1 MGRLLGACLFGLV
14 MLFPGANV
22 AFAQVGSTA
31 QITGTVRDTSGAVLP
46 GVDVTAVQTDTG
58 FRRSAVTEESGLFV
72 LSNLPIG
79 PYRLEA
85 MLSGFRS
92 FQQTGIV
99 LQVNANPEINVTLS
113 LGEITE
119 TVSVQAATPLV
130 ETRSPGIGSV
140 IENERIE
147 ALPLNGRNPV
157 DLITLAGAAVP
168 QPALDATSRSMQG
181 GRAIAVAGG
190 QSFGVAYVLDGATH
204 NNPYDN
210 LNLPLPFP
218 DALQEFRLETS
229 STTASNGVHS
239 SASVNAVTKSGTN
252 TFRGDL
258 FEFVRNHRFNAVNR
272 FNSSI
277 NRTTGAACP
286 VFLPDICERQG
297 DGLSRNQF
305 GGTIG
310 GPIKTD
316 RLFFFGG
323 YQGTRLRET
332 PADLFAFIP
341 TAAMLAGDFTDY
353 ASGGP
358 GGCNTTPVTLRAP
371 FVNNRIDPARFSPA
385 ALALAKRLPTT
396 TDKCGRFNY
405 SRSRPQD
412 ESQYIGKIDL
422 QLTPNHSVFGRVIET
437 RVKWTP
443 PAQLQPEN
451 ILVSSQGGRDNKA
464 RSLTIGDT
472 MVLTNNTV
480 NALRVAYNK
489 TDIHRIHEP
498 LGFSAPDLGVRMFS
512 YIDDYLLVNVTG
524 GGFQIGGGTESEA
537 RFVTPTYQVSDDLT
551 LVRGTHQF
559 GVGANVSW
567 WKSLSQANVRSPGQF
582 TFNGTI
588 TGLPL
593 SDFLTGSLNQLIQA
607 TPNSLDMK
615 QLYLGLYAQD
625 TWKLSSKATVNYGV
639 RWEPALA
646 QQIRNGA
653 IYNFSVDRFLAG
665 TRTTQYSNAPPGF
678 LYPGDTGFTNDK
690 AGMVNH
696 WNQWSPRV
704 GFAWDPN
711 GDGRMSIRTGYSLS
725 YDFVN
730 AQFHLN
736 TSVAPPF
743 NAEARIDNP
752 VGGFDDPWQGTPNLT
767 FFPFTP
773 GPTSVF
779 PVGGPYISIP
789 SDIDVPRQQ
798 SWNVSVQRQI
808 GNDLAVSAT
817 YLGSYSDRLWN
828 VRSLNPGVYI
838 PGSCTLQTTN
848 GPQTFNPCSTVAT
861 LAFRRALTMQNYD
874 TGKYLGV
881 VDEHTALGYQKY
893 NGLLLSVQRRGANGL
908 TASANYTLS
917 KCMGLPTQGG
927 TTPNVGTGYVDPT
940 NPDYDYGPCDTD
952 RRHLLNLTLV
962 AQTPEF
968 RNAALRAI
976 ASNWSLAGIGRFF
989 SGRPLN
995 VTMTSDPARTGI
1007 AGQRPNLISDNPY
1020 GDKSYTNYLN
1030 RAAFAEP
1037 ALGTLGNLQRNSIV
1051 GPGNKAVDLS
1061 LVRRFRF
1068 GTQVIEA
1075 RAEAFNAFNWF
1086 NPGPI
1091 GQTAPVTNL
1100 NSTQFGQIT
1109 SADDPRIMQFALKYS
1124 F

>member
-1 MGRLLGACLFGLV
+1 MGRVLRGLLPVLAALLLGA
-14 MLFPGANV
+14 GA
-22 AFAQVGSTA
+22 ATAQVGSTA

-46 GVDVTAVQTDTG
+46 GVDVTAIQTDTG
-58 FRRSAVTEESGLFV
+58 FRRSAVTEASGLFV

-99 LQVNANPEINVTLS
+99 LTVNANPEINISLS
-113 LGEITE
+113 LGEVTE
-119 TVSVQAATPLV
+119 TVSVQASAPLV
-130 ETRSPGIGSV
+130 ETRSPGIGQV
-140 IENERIE
+140 VENERIE

-190 QSFGVAYVLDGATH
+190 QGFGIAYVLDGATH

-252 TFRGDL
+252 TFHGDL
-258 FEFVRNHRFNAVNR
+258 FEFARNHRFNAVNR
-272 FNSSI
+272 FNSSV
-277 NRTTGAACP
+277 NKTTGAACV
-286 VFLPDICERQG
+286 VFDPAICKRQG
-297 DGLSRNQF
+297 DGLSRNQYGGTF
-305 GGTIG
+305 GG
-310 GPIKTD
+310 PLKTD
-316 RLFFFGG
+316 RLFFFGA

-332 PADLFAFIP
+332 PADLFAFVP
-341 TAAMLAGDFTDY
+341 TAAMLAGDFTQY
-353 ASGGP
+353 AQSCGGP
-358 GGCNTTPVTLRAP
+358 AAGLRGVFAGTG
-371 FVNNRIDPARFSPA
+371 NRIDPSRLSPA
-385 ALALAKRLPTT
+385 ALKIAEHLPKPTNPA
-396 TDKCGRFNY
+396 DPCGRVNY

-412 ESQYIGKIDL
+412 EAQYIGKVDV
-422 QLTPNHSVFGRVIET
+422 QLTPNHSIFGRVIET

-443 PAQLQPEN
+443 PLQLQPEN
-451 ILVSSQGGRDNKA
+451 VLVSSQGGRDNKA

-480 NALRVAYNK
+480 NAVRVAYNN
-489 TDIHRIHEP
+489 TDIHRTHEP
-498 LGFSAPDLGVRMFS
+498 LGFSAPDVGVRMFS
-512 YIDDYLLVNVTG
+512 YIEDYLLVNVTG
-524 GGFQIGGGTESEA
+524 GGFQLGGGTESEA
-537 RFVTPTYQVSDDLT
+537 RFTTPTYQVSDDLT

-559 GVGANVSW
+559 GVGGNVSF

-593 SDFLTGSLNQLIQA
+593 ADFLTGSLAQLIQA

-625 TWKLSSKATVNYGV
+625 TWKLSSKATLNYGV

-653 IYNFSVDRFLAG
+653 IYNFSIDRFRAG
-665 TRTTQYSNAPPGF
+665 TRTTQYTNAPPGF
-678 LYPGDTGFTNDK
+678 LYPGDSGFTNEQ
-690 AGMVNH
+690 AGMENH

-704 GFAWDPN
+704 GFAWDPK
-711 GDGRMSIRTGYSLS
+711 GDGRMSIRTGYSLA

-743 NAEARIDNP
+743 NAEARTDNP
-752 VGGFDDPWQGTPNLT
+752 VGGFDNPWLGTGNET
-767 FFPFTP
+767 FFPFTT
-773 GPTSVF
+773 GPNSVF
-779 PVGGPYISIP
+779 PLTGPYISIP
-789 SDIDVPRQQ
+789 SDIEAPRQQ
-798 SWNVSVQRQI
+798 SWNVSVQRQF

-828 VRSLNPGVYI
+828 VRSLNPGVYMA
-838 PGSCTLQTTN
+838 GSCTLQTPS
-848 GPQTFNPCSTVAT
+848 GPQTFTPCSTTAT
-861 LAFRRALTMQNYD
+861 LNFRRALTMQNWD

-893 NGLLLSVQRRGANGL
+893 SGLLLNVQRRGANGVF
-908 TASANYTLS
+908 ASANYTLS

-940 NPDYDYGPCDTD
+940 NPEFDYGPCDTD
-952 RRHLLNLTLV
+952 RRHLFNMSAGV
-962 AQTPEF
+962 RSPEF
-968 RNAALRAI
+968 QNGVLRAV
-976 ASNWSLAGIGRFF
+976 ASNWSLSGIARFF

-1007 AGQRPNLISDNPY
+1007 AGQRPNLVGDPY
-1020 GDKSYTNYLN
+1020 GARLYDQFLV
-1030 RAAFAEP
+1030 REAFQEP
-1037 ALGTLGNLQRNSIV
+1037 ALGTLGTMQRNSLV

-1068 GTQVIEA
+1068 GTNVIEA

-1086 NPGPI
+1086 NPGLVNAPI
-1091 GQTAPVTNL
+1091 TNL

-1109 SADDPRIMQFALKYS
+1109 SAEDPRIMQFALKYS

>member
-1 MGRLLGACLFGLV
+1 MGRVLRGMLTGLAVLLLGAD
-14 MLFPGANV
+14 A
-22 AFAQVGSTA
+22 ATAQVGSTA

-46 GVDVTAVQTDTG
+46 GVDVAAIQTDTG
-58 FRRSAVTEESGLFV
+58 FRRSAVTEASGLFV

-99 LQVNANPEINVTLS
+99 LQVNANPEINITLS

-119 TVSVQAATPLV
+119 TVSVQGATPLV
-130 ETRSPGIGSV
+130 ETRSPGIGQV

-147 ALPLNGRNPV
+147 QLPLNGRNPV

-190 QSFGVAYVLDGATH
+190 QSFGVAYMLDGATH

-229 STTASNGVHS
+229 STTANNGVHS
-239 SASVNAVTKSGTN
+239 SAAVNAVTKSGTN
-252 TFRGDL
+252 KFHGDL

-272 FNSSI
+272 FNSSV
-277 NRTTGAACP
+277 NRATGAPCP
-286 VFLPDICERQG
+286 VFLPETCERQG

-310 GPIKTD
+310 GPLKTD
-316 RLFFFGG
+316 RLFFFGA

-332 PADLFAFIP
+332 PADLFAFVP
-341 TAAMLAGDFTDY
+341 TAAMLAGDFTQY
-353 ASGGP
+353 ASP
-358 GGCNTTPVTLRAP
+358 ACTNTATGVTLRGP
-371 FVNNRIDPARFSPA
+371 FAGGGNRIDPARFSPA
-385 ALALAKRLPTT
+385 ALEIAKHLPTT
-396 TDKCGRFNY
+396 TDPCGRFNY

-412 ESQYIGKIDL
+412 EHQYIGKVDL
-422 QLTPNHSVFGRVIET
+422 QLTPNHSMFGRLIET

-443 PAQLQPEN
+443 PGALQPEN

-464 RSLTIGDT
+464 HSLTVGDT

-498 LGFSAPDLGVRMFS
+498 IGFSATDVGVKMYS
-512 YIDDYLLVNVTG
+512 YLEDYLLVNVTG
-524 GGFQIGGGTESEA
+524 GGFQLGGGTESEA
-537 RFVTPTYQVSDDLT
+537 RFTTPTYQVSDDLT
-551 LVRGTHQF
+551 LVRGAHQF
-559 GVGANVSW
+559 GLGGNVSF

-593 SDFLTGSLNQLIQA
+593 ADFLSGSLFQLIQA

-615 QLYLGLYAQD
+615 QTYLGFYAQD
-625 TWKLSSKATVNYGV
+625 TWKLSSKATLNYGI
-639 RWEPALA
+639 RWEPGLA

-653 IYNFSVDRFLAG
+653 IYNFSVDRFRAG
-665 TRTTQYSNAPPGF
+665 EKTTQYTNAPPGF
-678 LYPGDTGFTNDK
+678 LYPGDPGFTNDN
-690 AGMVNH
+690 AGMENH

-704 GFAWDPN
+704 GFAWDPK

-743 NAEARIDNP
+743 NAEARVDNP
-752 VGGFDDPWQGTPNLT
+752 AGGFDNPWLGTGNET
-767 FFPFTP
+767 FFPFTTGANSP
-773 GPTSVF
+773 F
-779 PVGGPYISIP
+779 PLTGPYISIP
-789 SDIDVPRQQ
+789 SDIIVPRQQ
-798 SWNVSVQRQI
+798 SWNVSVQRQVG
-808 GNDLAVSAT
+808 GNLALSAT

-828 VRSLNPGVYI
+828 VLSLNPGVYI
-838 PGSCTLQTTN
+838 PGSCTLQTPT
-848 GPQTFNPCSTVAT
+848 GPQAFNPCSTTNT
-861 LAFRRALTMQNYD
+861 LNFRRVLTMENYA

-881 VDEHTALGYQKY
+881 VDEHTALGYQRY
-893 NGLLLSVQRRGANGL
+893 NGLLLNVQRRSTNGL
-908 TASANYTLS
+908 TATANYTLS

-927 TTPNVGTGYVDPT
+927 TTPNVGTGYVDPA
-940 NPDYDYGPCDTD
+940 NPEYDYGPCDTD
-952 RRHLLNLTLV
+952 RRHLFNMALV
-962 AQTPEF
+962 WMTPDF
-968 RNAALRAI
+968 RNTALRAV
-976 ASNWSLAGIGRFF
+976 ASNWSISGIGRFF

-995 VTMTSDPARTGI
+995 VTLTSDPARTGI
-1007 AGQRPNLISDNPY
+1007 ANQRPNLVLDSPY
-1020 GDKSYTNYLN
+1020 GDKSYGNYLN

-1037 ALGTLGNLQRNSIV
+1037 ALGTLGNLQRNSIE

-1068 GTQVIEA
+1068 GTNVIEA
-1075 RAEAFNAFNWF
+1075 RVESFNTFNWF
-1086 NPGPI
+1086 NPGLVN
-1091 GQTAPVTNL
+1091 APVTNF
-1100 NSTQFGQIT
+1100 NNTQFGQIT
-1109 SADDPRIMQFALKYS
+1109 SAEDPRIMQFALKYS

>member
-1 MGRLLGACLFGLV
+1 MGRALRALLPGLAVLFL
-14 MLFPGANV
+14 ATST
-22 AFAQVGSTA
+22 ATAQIGSTA

-46 GVDVTAVQTDTG
+46 GVDVSAVQTDTG
-58 FRRSAVTEESGLFV
+58 FRRSVVTEANGLFV
-72 LSNLPIG
+72 LSNLPVG
-79 PYRLEA
+79 PYRLDA
-85 MLSGFRS
+85 MLSGFRA
-92 FQQTGIV
+92 FQQTGLV
-99 LQVNANPEINVTLS
+99 LQVNANPEINITLS

-119 TVSVQAATPLV
+119 TVAVQGATPLV
-130 ETRSPGIGSV
+130 ETRSPGIGQV

-147 ALPLNGRNPV
+147 ELPLNGRNPV

-190 QSFGVAYVLDGATH
+190 QSFGVAFTLDGATH

-252 TFRGDL
+252 RFRGDL

-272 FNSSI
+272 FNNSV
-277 NRTTGAACP
+277 NRTTGVPCP
-286 VFLPDICERQG
+286 VFLPETCKRQG

-305 GGTIG
+305 GGTFG
-310 GPIKTD
+310 GPLKTD
-316 RLFFFGG
+316 RLFFFGA

-332 PADLFAFIP
+332 PADLFAFVP

-353 ASGGP
+353 ASRDCTPNRPATLPPLQLGG
-358 GGCNTTPVTLRAP
+358 P
-371 FVNNRIDPARFSPA
+371 FVNNRIDPSRFSPA
-385 ALALAKRLPTT
+385 ALEIARHLPTT

-412 ESQYIGKIDL
+412 ESQFIGKVDL
-422 QLTPNHSVFGRVIET
+422 TLTPNHSLFVRAIET

-443 PAQLQPEN
+443 PGQLQPEN
-451 ILVSSQGGRDNKA
+451 VLVSSLGGRDNKA
-464 RSLTIGDT
+464 RSVTVGDT
-472 MVLTNNTV
+472 MVLSNNTV
-480 NALRVAYNK
+480 NALRVAYNN

-498 LGFSAPDLGVRMFS
+498 IGFSAPEVGVRMYS
-512 YIDDYLLVNVTG
+512 YIEDYLLVNVTG
-524 GGFQIGGGTESEA
+524 GGFQLGGGTESEA
-537 RFVTPTYQVSDDLT
+537 RFQTPSYQVSDDLT
-551 LVRGTHQF
+551 LVRGAHQF
-559 GVGANVSW
+559 GIGGNVSYW
-567 WKSLSQANVRSPGQF
+567 TSLSQANVRSPGQF
-582 TFNGTI
+582 TFNGNI

-593 SDFLTGSLNQLIQA
+593 ADFLTGSLFQLIQA

-615 QLYLGLYAQD
+615 QLYLGFYAQD
-625 TWKLSSKATVNYGV
+625 TWKLSSKATLNYGV
-639 RWEPALA
+639 RWEPGLA

-653 IYNFSVDRFLAG
+653 IYNFSVDRFRAG

-678 LYPGDTGFTNDK
+678 LYPGDADFTNDK
-690 AGMVNH
+690 AGMENH
-696 WNQWSPRV
+696 WWQFSPRV

-743 NAEARIDNP
+743 NAEARVDSP
-752 VGGFDDPWQGTPNLT
+752 AGGFDNPWLGTGNET
-767 FFPFTP
+767 FFPFTT
-773 GPTSVF
+773 GPNSVF
-779 PVGGPYISIP
+779 PLTGPYISIP
-789 SDIDVPRQQ
+789 SDIRVPRQQ

-838 PGSCTLQTTN
+838 PGSCTLQTAS
-848 GPQTFNPCSTVAT
+848 GPQTFTPCSTTGT
-861 LAFRRALTMQNYD
+861 LNNRRVLTMENFD

-893 NGLLLSVQRRGANGL
+893 NGLLLSVQRRSQNGI

-952 RRHLLNLTLV
+952 RRHLFNMALV
-962 AQTPEF
+962 ARTPDF
-968 RNAALRAI
+968 QNATLRAI
-976 ASNWSLAGIGRFF
+976 ASDWSLSGIARFF

-995 VTMTSDPARTGI
+995 VTLTSDPARTGI
-1007 AGQRPNLISDNPY
+1007 ANQRPNVVLDNPY
-1020 GDKSYTNYLN
+1020 GDKSYTNYLS

-1068 GTQVIEA
+1068 GTHVIEA

-1086 NPGPI
+1086 NPGLN
-1091 GQTAPVTNL
+1091 APVTNF
-1100 NSTQFGQIT
+1100 NNVQFGQIT